1 MMVWQGGADLGKEP
15 SCRNDPGIDELAEAL
30 KTLSDPNRLRMM
42 CFLSGGERCVCDVES
57 ELGISQQLASH
68 HLNVLRDAGFL
79 KMRRTGTWSFYS
91 VDRRKLKRAGDGFMR
106 YLDHEKVRSGSIP
119 ASVTRCG

>member
-1 MMVWQGGADLGKEP
+1 MSRELNCK
-15 SCRNDPGIDELAEAL
+15 SDPGIDELAEAL

-42 CFLSGGERCVCDVES
+42 CYLAGGERCVCDVES

-79 KMRRTGTWSFYS
+79 KMRRMGTWSFYS
-91 VDRRKLKRAGDGFMR
+91 VDSRKLKRVGNVFMR
-106 YLDHEKVRSGSIP
+106 YLDYEKARSGVVA
-119 ASVTRCG
+119 ASSTCYVK